1 MTQLPHTWIH
11 WRSTTSNYCN
21 YCLTSCY
28 MKSWTHRRR
37 WFGCCWAD
45 RFVIEILYLWAS
57 VVFCQNGKDRKNVEF
72 SKEHSCLFGSFNF
85 GSSGWG
91 FETWFTHLKW
101 QRWITEMEFTVYY
114 NLGIIFV
121 ALAIIAGFVVYKH
134 GRSKLSQTVSLLM
147 FATDSLIN
155 N

>member
-1 MTQLPHTWIH
+1 
-11 WRSTTSNYCN
+11 
-21 YCLTSCY
+21 
-28 MKSWTHRRR
+28 
-37 WFGCCWAD
+37 
-45 RFVIEILYLWAS
+45 
-57 VVFCQNGKDRKNVEF
+57 
-72 SKEHSCLFGSFNF
+72 
-85 GSSGWG
+85 
-91 FETWFTHLKW
+91 
-101 QRWITEMEFTVYY
+101 MEFTVYY